1 MVYHSRTG
9 AAFDFF
15 PGLQELRS
23 YTMENELYFPK
34 QKAKEGVLKY
44 LLREILQQ
52 RRAIS
57 YGARIRRLR

>member
-15 PGLQELRS
+15 PNLQELRS

-34 QKAKEGVLKY
+34 RKAKEGVLKY
-44 LLREILQQ
+44 LLRDIL
-52 RRAIS
+52 RRRGAIS
-57 YGARIRRLR
+57 YGVYT